1 MKKILVIA
9 FLGILINSS
18 AIAFSAKGYLKDYV
32 YPGMTKK
39 ELIKFTEIGWKASWP
54 LYRTHEIKN
63 LGGINISTAAFCSHE
78 YKGKKWDN
86 QHVYFSEYK
95 TEIFTHIPN
104 MKNYGGKLDNWP
116 WYVFENVSNPI
127 KCKER
132 PVAKDMVPKPIKSTD
147 GTLKAVVWSKEEAL
161 LIADPSYAKK
171 IEDEK
176 RRKEEEK
183 RIADKKKKDSREAV
197 DLAAT
202 LYYWGLSTDKLSMYF
217 YGGRDRNNLKGHM
230 TITDENYLPWHGIFG
245 ISAKDYEKFDIT
257 VKTKSGT
264 SLEFIGKNKK
274 KQKVKLNFNNKS
286 AVLLDSEGNKSS
298 LKLKKP
304 EKLFAAK
311 TFDADKPDKKKPKIQ
326 SPDDGSIIAA
336 ASGTGFFVSRTGHVI
351 TNYHVKKK

>member
-176 RRKEEEK
+176 RRKE
-183 RIADKKKKDSREAV
+183 
-197 DLAAT
+197 
-202 LYYWGLSTDKLSMYF
+202 
-217 YGGRDRNNLKGHM
+217 
-230 TITDENYLPWHGIFG
+230 GI
-245 ISAKDYEKFDIT
+245 KY
-257 VKTKSGT
+257 
-264 SLEFIGKNKK
+264 
-274 KQKVKLNFNNKS
+274 
-286 AVLLDSEGNKSS
+286 
-298 LKLKKP
+298 
-304 EKLFAAK
+304 
-311 TFDADKPDKKKPKIQ
+311 
-326 SPDDGSIIAA
+326 
-336 ASGTGFFVSRTGHVI
+336 R
-351 TNYHVKKK
+351 